1 MTLSSMLS
9 AGKAKGQLNPLIEP
23 GVEPLVSAIN
33 ALDFAKTV
41 YSCEA
46 HFDRPQ
52 DPRFLPTAYVTFG
65 LTEFR
70 PFIPLRKALVL
81 FDNAE
86 TETDLRLTYDCVL
99 GRYTLSIWA
108 RPRHRAPSQKRAVI
122 DSAVARLAETVLEFS
137 RRNSPDSSEQDTGEN
152 EGAYPCRERV
162 PPCALATPPKELICP
177 FR

>member
-1 MTLSSMLS
+1 M
-9 AGKAKGQLNPLIEP
+9 NPLIEP

-33 ALDFAKTV
+33 ALGFAKTV

-46 HFDRPQ
+46 HFDRAQ

-65 LTEFR
+65 LLEFR
-70 PFIPLRKALVL
+70 PFSPLFEALIL
-81 FDNAE
+81 FDSAE
-86 TETDLRLTYDCVL
+86 IETDLRLTYDCVL

-108 RPRHRAPSQKRAVI
+108 KSKSREPSQERTVI
-122 DSAVARLAETVLEFS
+122 DSAVARLAGAVLEFA
-137 RRNSPDSSEQDTGEN
+137 RRNPPDSPESFSDEE

-162 PPCALATPPKELICP
+162 PPCAMVIPSKELICP